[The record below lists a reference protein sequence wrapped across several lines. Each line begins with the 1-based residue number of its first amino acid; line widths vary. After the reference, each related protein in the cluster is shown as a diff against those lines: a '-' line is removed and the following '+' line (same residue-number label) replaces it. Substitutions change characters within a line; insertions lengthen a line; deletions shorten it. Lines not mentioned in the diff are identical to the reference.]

1 VYVCMCSEFWS
12 RHVGMSHRSQA
23 EGSCTLVVTGL
34 MPGVYYKNAPGTIC
48 GRHGSRSPPS
58 ISTRAL
64 ITLYAMAPDRGA
76 EAEMQGSDTNHDG
89 TTLPTSLNSLSLNTD
104 TPSDVQSP
112 GQATETASQP
122 QSQAVPPHLSHDPT
136 TNAKRTDPFQF
147 GQRYLSAQD
156 DVFEYNAWDHV
167 APDDDHLSF
176 AQEQYAKQRAA
187 PVSDFDY
194 RRFNEH
200 PEKWWDLFYKQK
212 SASFFKDRKWLVQ
225 EFPVLADVTKEG
237 AGDRVV
243 LEVGAGAGNTAFP
256 VMRMNENEGLRVW
269 AVDFSRRAVETM
281 REAEDYAAI
290 GEGRDGRKGQMRAE
304 VWDVAGE
311 ELPEG
316 MQEGMADVVIMIF
329 IFSALSPKQWARAV
343 RNVWRVLKPG
353 GEVLFRDYGRGDL
366 AQVRFKAGRWM
377 EENFYVRGDGTRVY
391 FFEKE
396 ELESIWTGQYWLR
409 DQDRQNRDKPEIQA
423 KGPKVVEQKEQ
434 EPRTSDGIEDMQ
446 ETNSTIQENTVG
458 EAMPRFDILN
468 LDIDRRLIVNR
479 QRRIKMYRCWLQGR
493 FRKPESS

>member
-1 VYVCMCSEFWS
+1 
-12 RHVGMSHRSQA
+12 
-23 EGSCTLVVTGL
+23 
-34 MPGVYYKNAPGTIC
+34 
-48 GRHGSRSPPS
+48 
-58 ISTRAL
+58 
-64 ITLYAMAPDRGA
+64 MAPDRGV
-76 EAEMQGSDTNHDG
+76 EAQGSDTTHDS
-89 TTLPTSLNSLSLNTD
+89 TTLPTSLDGLTVTND
-104 TPSDVQSP
+104 TPSDLQPPDPSIDI
-112 GQATETASQP
+112 AP
-122 QSQAVPPHLSHDPT
+122 QSQPPSASQSIPPHLSHDPA

-167 APDDDHLSF
+167 EPDNDHLEF

-187 PVSDFDY
+187 PVSEFDY

-225 EFPVLADVTKEG
+225 EFPVLADVTRRD
-237 AGDRVV
+237 AGERVV

-256 VMRMNENEGLRVW
+256 IMRMNENEGLRVW
-269 AVDFSRRAVETM
+269 ALDFSKRAVETM

-290 GEGRDGRKGQMRAE
+290 AEGRDGRKGEMHAE
-304 VWDVAGE
+304 VWDVAGD

-316 MQEGMADVVIMIF
+316 MEEGMADVVIMIF
-329 IFSALSPKQWARAV
+329 IFSALSPQQWARAV

-396 ELESIWTGQYWLR
+396 ELEEIWTGEYWLHDQGRQSR
-409 DQDRQNRDKPEIQA
+409 DQREIQEQ
-423 KGPKVVEQKEQ
+423 GPKAGEQKTQ
-434 EPRTSDGIEDMQ
+434 EPSTRCGDEEIQKTNQEVQDDGVE
-446 ETNSTIQENTVG
+446 
-458 EAMPRFDILN
+458 EAMPRFDVLN

-493 FRKPESS
+493 FKRPESSRGEIPQLLRATK